1 MVSVPATDPDIA
13 TREDVASVRPLPV
26 APADH
31 ELVDRCLQG
40 ERWAEEALY
49 RKHVHRV
56 SAVVARMLRHGPDVE
71 DVVQD
76 TFVQALGR
84 LDGLRDPSKLE
95 RWLITLAVNRV
106 KKRFRRRKLRRLLGL
121 ERSFD
126 DEGLAL
132 QAKADCSQEA
142 RAELMLLDR
151 ALDEVPPADR
161 ICWVLRRVEGYPMAE
176 VVSTVGCSLATA
188 KRRIARVDETLAAL
202 RAEESR

>member
-1 MVSVPATDPDIA
+1 VNVSSAERGTHPT
-13 TREDVASVRPLPV
+13 EHDVASVRPLPV
-26 APADH
+26 VPADD
-31 ELVDRCLQG
+31 ELVERCLQG

-56 SAVVARMLRHGPDVE
+56 SAVVARLLRHGPDVE

-76 TFVQALGR
+76 TFVHALGR
-84 LDGLRDPSKLE
+84 LDGLRDPSKLD

-132 QAKADCSQEA
+132 QAKATCSQEA

-151 ALDEVPPADR
+151 ALDRVPPDDR

-176 VVSTVGCSLATA
+176 VVALAGCSLATA
-188 KRRIARVDETLAAL
+188 KRRIARADERIAQL
-202 RAEESR
+202 RAEGTR